1 MSDLPSHEPV
11 SVRFEGVSKWYGG
24 VAAVDDVTLDI
35 EPGLIVGLMGP
46 NGAGKSTLVNML
58 AGYISSSSG
67 SIFVGDV
74 DVTGWA
80 PHDLA
85 RIGVIRTFQRASI
98 FPTLTTVENMLVG
111 PLDSAGETIRA
122 AVRGRRR
129 WTREESSTLP
139 EVWEMIERFKLQQL
153 ANAPAGTLSGG
164 QQRLVELGR
173 ALLMNP
179 RVLVLDEPTAG
190 VNIGNIDALLDEL
203 ARLRGSGVT
212 VILVEHN
219 LAVVERL
226 CDTTIFMASGKP
238 IASGEMAT
246 VLADENVLAAAANY

>member
-1 MSDLPSHEPV
+1 
-11 SVRFEGVSKWYGG
+11 
-24 VAAVDDVTLDI
+24 
-35 EPGLIVGLMGP
+35 
-46 NGAGKSTLVNML
+46 VNIL
-58 AGYISSSSG
+58 AGYVSSSSG
-67 SIFVGDV
+67 AVFVDKV

-85 RIGVIRTFQRASI
+85 RHGVIRTFQRASI

-111 PLDSAGETIRA
+111 PLATSGESIRTA
-122 AVRGRRR
+122 FRGPRR
-129 WTREESSTLP
+129 WAREESAVLP
-139 EVWEMIERFKLQQL
+139 AVWDMIERFKLQHL

-190 VNIGNIDALLDEL
+190 VNPGNIDALLDEL

-219 LAVVERL
+219 LAVVDRL
-226 CDTTIFMASGKP
+226 CDTTVFMASGRP
-238 IASGEMAT
+238 IASGAMAT
-246 VLADENVLAAAANY
+246 VLADKNVLAAAANY